1 MVERDT
7 GRSLLFRVPDRQ
19 WETLVTRLVR
29 EFIEPGT
36 VIISDKLLPSTEQHH
51 RGTLE
56 SSEKEAEG
64 DEWDRESQTTK
75 LPWRVQ
81 LE

>member
-36 VIISDKLLPSTEQHH
+36 VIISDKLLPSTQQHY

>member
-1 MVERDT
+1 MVERDN
-7 GRSLLFRVPDRQ
+7 LLFRVPDRQ

-29 EFIEPGT
+29 KFIEPGT
-36 VIISDKLLPSTEQHH
+36 VIISDKLLPSTQQHY

>member
-7 GRSLLFRVPDRQ
+7 GRNLLFRVPDRQ

-36 VIISDKLLPSTEQHH
+36 VIISDKLLPSTQQHY